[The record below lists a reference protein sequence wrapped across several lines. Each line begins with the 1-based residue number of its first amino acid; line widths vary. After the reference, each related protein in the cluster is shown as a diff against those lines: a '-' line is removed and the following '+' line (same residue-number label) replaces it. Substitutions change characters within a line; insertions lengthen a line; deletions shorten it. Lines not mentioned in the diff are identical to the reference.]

1 MVKIP
6 SSKLRTGNIISHQG
20 HLFVA
25 TKTIE
30 KRYKSRPIQLTVEM
44 KDIQTGRMKIQNFS
58 YNEPVECLN
67 NLKL

>member
-1 MVKIP
+1 MTKIP
-6 SSKLRTGNIISHQG
+6 SCKLRTGNIISHEG

-44 KDIQTGRMKIQNFS
+44 KDIRTGRSKIHSFS

-67 NLKL
+67 NLKF